1 VTRRTMF
8 LVLLAV
14 LRMVFADYLEWLDAN
29 GIQKA

>member
-1 VTRRTMF
+1 MTHLAMF

-14 LRMVFADYLEWLDAN
+14 FRMEFAGFLEWLDAN